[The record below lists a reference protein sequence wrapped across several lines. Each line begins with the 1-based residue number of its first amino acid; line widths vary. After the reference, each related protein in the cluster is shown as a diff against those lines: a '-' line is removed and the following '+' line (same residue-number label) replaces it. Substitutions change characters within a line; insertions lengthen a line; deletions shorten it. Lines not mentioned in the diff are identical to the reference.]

1 MPGDSDSR
9 MIYLYAD
16 GASRG
21 NPGAASYG
29 AVIYD
34 SQMNV
39 LAELGENLGI
49 RTNNYAEYQGVIAG
63 LRYVQEANLG
73 PAITIRM
80 DSKLVIEQLSG
91 RWKVKHPE
99 MRELVLE
106 ASKLLRG
113 LDATLEWI
121 PREQNSHADALGNKA
136 LDQGDFSTVSN
147 SKFELAAI
155 QPKSI
160 RAPRQFTEPTTII
173 VVRHGHTIMTEG
185 NLISGSNGEDPSLSD
200 LGFEEARAAAS
211 AIGDLLDR
219 FGLNSPTKIY
229 HSPQLR
235 TSQTAAVIAEELK
248 LELIPEKRIREIGF
262 GDWEGFSMDQI
273 EASESQEIAAWRG
286 SLSAKPPGGESV
298 LELEARVG
306 SALDEIV
313 LQNSGASVVMVTH
326 MMPARAVA
334 RRALKSDP
342 ETNWALQ
349 FSPASVSV
357 YRFFGSGL
365 SETFAINSVSHLPRH

>member
-1 MPGDSDSR
+1 MPGDPDSR

-63 LRYVQEANLG
+63 LRYIQEANLG
-73 PAITIRM
+73 PAVTIRM

-99 MRELVLE
+99 MRELALE

-113 LDATLEWI
+113 LDAALEWI
-121 PREQNSHADALGNKA
+121 PREQNSHADALGNRA
-136 LDQGDFSTVSN
+136 LDEGDFSTVSD
-147 SKFELAAI
+147 SKIELAAI

-160 RAPRQFTEPTTII
+160 RAPRQLSEPTTVV
-173 VVRHGHTIMTEG
+173 VVRHGHTKMTEG

-200 LGFEEARAAAS
+200 LGFEEARAAGA
-211 AIGDLLDR
+211 AIGELLER
-219 FGLNSPTKIY
+219 FGLSSPTKIY

-235 TSQTAAVIAEELK
+235 TTQTASEIAKQLE
-248 LELIPEKRIREIGF
+248 LELIPESRIREIGF
-262 GDWEGFSMDQI
+262 GAWEGVSMSDI
-273 EASESQEIAAWRG
+273 EANESKDVASWRG

-298 LELEARVG
+298 QELEIRVG
-306 SALDEIV
+306 SALDEIISE
-313 LQNSGASVVMVTH
+313 NSGSSVVLITH